1 MAQIGRV
8 RPTIKFV
15 VWCASL
21 YLLVAVALAQA
32 ADSRIIAVFKEDWPP
47 EDQLAGVAGV
57 VAAIPGATILHVLSL
72 SDSIAVLI
80 PTLSLNL
87 AKTLLGTVPG
97 VEEVIDDKLTVV
109 EGTTCVDSAPPPLK
123 EAYGW
128 GLKKSSFEQVPSEW
142 KGAGMM
148 VAVVDTGIYQDH
160 ADLKGKV
167 GKKYNVTG
175 GPNYDDN
182 GHGTHIAGII
192 AADLNNLALIGG
204 ASEVTL
210 ASVKVLNS
218 KGIGYL
224 SDVCRALEW
233 VGENGIQVV
242 NMSFGFPDN
251 TTLLRTTQ
259 ALYNLGVIQV
269 AAAGNR
275 CAKTPK
281 SDDGGGDE
289 CHRGGAADCDDPQ
302 TKVKFPA
309 GYAWVLAVGATN
321 INNGIAPYSCEGPE
335 IDFVASGGDLQ
346 APILSTNKDG
356 RYGGAS
362 GTSQAAAH
370 ATAAVALAL
379 QKQSTLTQKTLTL
392 EQLRSVLQATATT
405 LADSNNKTYDKW
417 LQGAGLIHAGKMIE
431 ALPWKQ
437 K

>member
-123 EAYGW
+123 ETYGW

-242 NMSFGFPDN
+242 NMSFGFLDDN
-251 TTLLRTTQ
+251 TPLLRTTH

-275 CAKTPK
+275 CAKAPK

-289 CHRGGAADCDDPQ
+289 CHKMGAADCDDPQ

-309 GYAWVLAVGATN
+309 AYAWVLAVGATN
-321 INNGIAPYSCEGPE
+321 INNDIAKYSCEGPE
-335 IDFVASGGDLQ
+335 IDFVAAGGDLQ
-346 APILSTNKDG
+346 TGILSTNKNG
-356 RYGGAS
+356 GYGKAS

-370 ATAAVALAL
+370 ATATVALAL
-379 QKQSTLTQKTLTL
+379 QKQSTLTLQ
-392 EQLRSVLQATATT
+392 QLRDVLRATATT
-405 LADSNNKTYDKW
+405 LQDSNNETYDRE
-417 LQGAGLIHAGKMIE
+417 LQGAGLIHAGKIIE

-437 K
+437 NQ

>member
-1 MAQIGRV
+1 MV
-8 RPTIKFV
+8 RIQLICRSIV
-15 VWCASL
+15 CILISL
-21 YLLVAVALAQA
+21 GLLVGVALAQTA
-32 ADSRIIAVFKEDWPP
+32 GSRIIAVFEVGWPP

-57 VAAIPGATILHVLSL
+57 VAAIPGAKILHVLSL

-142 KGAGMM
+142 KGAGMTI
-148 VAVVDTGIYQDH
+148 AVVDTGIYQDH
-160 ADLKGKV
+160 ADLKGRV
-167 GKKYNVTG
+167 DKKYNVTG

-242 NMSFGFPDN
+242 NMSFGFPDDN
-251 TTLLRTTQ
+251 PPLLRTTH

-289 CHRGGAADCDDPQ
+289 CHSGGAADCDDPQ

-309 GYAWVLAVGATN
+309 SYAWVLAVGATN
-321 INNGIAPYSCEGPE
+321 INNHIAKYSCEGPE

-346 APILSTNKDG
+346 TGILSTTKNSG
-356 RYGGAS
+356 YGEAS

-379 QKQSTLTQKTLTL
+379 QKQSTLTGSTLTL

-405 LADSNNKTYDKW
+405 LQDSNNKTYDRM